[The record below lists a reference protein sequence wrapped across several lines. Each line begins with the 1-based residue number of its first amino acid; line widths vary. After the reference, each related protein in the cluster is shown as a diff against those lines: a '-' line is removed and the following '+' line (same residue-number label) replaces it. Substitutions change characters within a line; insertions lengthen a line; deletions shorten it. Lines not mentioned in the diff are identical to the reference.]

1 MNFLN
6 SKKKNKLR
14 DVATLTTA
22 TIMDLL
28 NIPRIFSKSIY
39 CSLITFSLI
48 LAFNSVAVALTIDVK
63 VDRTDGRITNGKI
76 TGLPPNSTVVVDGKE
91 YTADEN
97 GELILPSTAGGYGT
111 DLNIEAGRETFPPVT
126 DSGPVTSDQQAQANS
141 RDGGGGIFDP
151 EVGPPPPFFDLS
163 KEDIINLTYFRTIT
177 PLEGSPVSL
186 NLVDFNIGFQFIPT
200 NDSSFFDVKLTNYN
214 FLYESFSIP
223 EIGFFD
229 VQKEVLDE
237 SIVRTGTYDIS
248 TGKLSIGFD
257 TQWLS
262 TGNLLIAH
270 AYNFFDI
277 TVTDIGQNFS
287 EFLLGSQ
294 GNIPKVKAVPEP
306 TSILSLLAL
315 GTLGAASTLKR
326 KLKSSKST
334 GKETTKVG

>member
-111 DLNIEAGRETFPPVT
+111 DLN
-126 DSGPVTSDQQAQANS
+126 S
-141 RDGGGGIFDP
+141 
-151 EVGPPPPFFDLS
+151 
-163 KEDIINLTYFRTIT
+163 
-177 PLEGSPVSL
+177 
-186 NLVDFNIGFQFIPT
+186 
-200 NDSSFFDVKLTNYN
+200 
-214 FLYESFSIP
+214 
-223 EIGFFD
+223 
-229 VQKEVLDE
+229 
-237 SIVRTGTYDIS
+237 
-248 TGKLSIGFD
+248 
-257 TQWLS
+257 
-262 TGNLLIAH
+262 
-270 AYNFFDI
+270 
-277 TVTDIGQNFS
+277 
-287 EFLLGSQ
+287 
-294 GNIPKVKAVPEP
+294 
-306 TSILSLLAL
+306 
-315 GTLGAASTLKR
+315 
-326 KLKSSKST
+326 
-334 GKETTKVG
+334 